1 MSGNAVCRGFSGEQ
15 NCQSCLN
22 GFRYSRT
29 SVHIHLLPLE
39 AHWLG
44 WKKGVR
50 DGQEEIVLFFYLFL
64 NILFI
69 FRERGREGEREGEK
83 HQCERETSIGCL
95 LYMPP
100 PPNPGMCP
108 DQESNQQPFA
118 LWDDTQTLSHT
129 SQDSAGGVFCLFVSL
144 FVCLF

>member
-15 NCQSCLN
+15 NCQSCLK
-22 GFRYSRT
+22 GLRS

-44 WKKGVR
+44 WKNGVR
-50 DGQEEIVLFFYLFL
+50 DGQEEIVLFFYLFKK
-64 NILFI
+64 ILFI
-69 FRERGREGEREGEK
+69 FRERRREREREGEK

-118 LWDDTQTLSHT
+118 LWDDAQPTQPHQSGLNYY
-129 SQDSAGGVFCLFVSL
+129 LL
-144 FVCLF
+144 I